1 MAETAPTDNSY
12 IASRATPPLLL
23 DKRLAAAKARYTE
36 LIKLKILEKLKAE
49 IKEIEG
55 QLDGYTPAP
64 NNDSI
69 LPDINTP
76 VRRKYSK
83 KEPPTAEEPPIV
95 ELQLEKLNLYYRKSV
110 QEHRE

>member
-1 MAETAPTDNSY
+1 M
-12 IASRATPPLLL
+12 
-23 DKRLAAAKARYTE
+23 
-36 LIKLKILEKLKAE
+36 LEKLKAE

-76 VRRKYSK
+76 VRRKHK
-83 KEPPTAEEPPIV
+83 
-95 ELQLEKLNLYYRKSV
+95 KLNLYYRKSV
-110 QEHRE
+110 